1 MPSKYRNV
9 KTVVDGITF
18 DSKLEAKRYGELNLL
33 ERAGEIKELQ
43 LQQKFP
49 LMSVTRQ
56 KTVALIG
63 HYIADFTYQEN
74 GDFIVEDTKGLPTP
88 LYKWKKK
95 HFEAGYQL
103 LQTLQ
108 ELTLWHS
115 HQWPCFL
122 ITKGR
127 GLEANW

>member
-95 HFEAGYQL
+95 HFEAQYDIK
-103 LQTLQ
+103 
-108 ELTLWHS
+108 
-115 HQWPCFL
+115 
-122 ITKGR
+122 ITEIKK
-127 GLEANW
+127 